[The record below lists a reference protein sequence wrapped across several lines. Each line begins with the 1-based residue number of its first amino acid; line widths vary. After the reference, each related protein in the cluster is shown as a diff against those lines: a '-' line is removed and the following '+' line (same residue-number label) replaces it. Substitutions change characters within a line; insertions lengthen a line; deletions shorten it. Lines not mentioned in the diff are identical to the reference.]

1 MKKIF
6 IKAYSQNNLGD
17 DLFIEM
23 LCRRY
28 PQHHFVMPCAPE
40 FEETFKHITN
50 LERLPVIPF
59 IDGVM
64 HRFKL
69 PFRPK
74 RAYYRHIMKRCD
86 ATVHI
91 GGSLFIESM
100 FPLSEIKQYAHDVK
114 ASQSYYLLGLNFGPF
129 YNLAFYSKMYDVFRK
144 IDDLCFRDEYSYG
157 LFEDLPQTRFAP
169 DIVFGL
175 KTHEFPTTPDK
186 THLVISVIDLENRPD
201 LAVYQ
206 KAYEDKLIALSEAAF
221 AKGLNVTL
229 MSFCQDEGDEAAIQR
244 INLQLN
250 GKADEYFYRGNLNEA
265 LQVLNSAKG
274 ITATRFHALILG
286 WVLNRNVYPICYS
299 TKMTNVIDDVRFPGY
314 YANIQSIDEL
324 DVSIALEQ
332 LMSDTTFDIES
343 YKTAANNHFTELDK
357 L

>member
-17 DLFIEM
+17 DLFVEM

-28 PQHHFVMPCAPE
+28 PQYNFVMPCAPE
-40 FEETFKHITN
+40 FEDTFKGIEN
-50 LERLPVIPF
+50 LDLLPVVPY

-64 HRFKL
+64 HRLKL

-74 RAYYRHIMKRCD
+74 RTYYRYIMKRCD

-114 ASQSYYLLGLNFGPF
+114 VSQAYYLLGLNFGPF
-129 YNLAFYSKMYDVFRK
+129 LNETFYSKMYDVFREV
-144 IDDLCFRDEYSYG
+144 DDICFRDEYSYG
-157 LFEDLPQTRFAP
+157 LFEGLPQTRLAP

-175 KTHEFPTTPDK
+175 KTNELTSSPDEN
-186 THLVISVIDLENRPD
+186 HLVISVIDLENRPG
-201 LAVYQ
+201 LIAHQ
-206 KAYEDKLIALSEAAF
+206 KAYEDKLIQLTKAAF
-221 AKGLNVTL
+221 AQGLRVTL
-229 MSFCQDEGDEAAIQR
+229 MSFCQDEGDEAAVQR

-274 ITATRFHALILG
+274 IAATRFHALILG

-299 TKMTNVIDDVRFPGY
+299 AKMTNVIEDVRFPGY
-314 YANIQSIDEL
+314 YAKIKSIDEM
-324 DVSIALEQ
+324 DVPMALEQ
-332 LMSDTTFDIES
+332 LMSDTSFDIEA
-343 YKTAANNHFTELDK
+343 YKTDATNHFTELDK